1 MIRST
6 LAAGLIG
13 GAVIFSAAADY
24 PAPVNKEP
32 DWVISLNARR
42 ALWNDPALSELNLG
56 VRVRDG
62 EAFVWGPVPTEDMAA
77 EAMARIRLVSGVK
90 GVVSELYVL
99 PADDLLR
106 RKLVPNR
113 PIVKSMPPPDA
124 TPTAQTGQPE
134 VVRPLPS
141 RVIDLVDEVRNRQ
154 VRFRNLQVEVGGGI
168 VVVTASRSRAADA
181 MDFAE
186 AVRQLPGVTNV
197 VIRSSP

>member
-1 MIRST
+1 VIRST
-6 LAAGLIG
+6 LTAGLIG

-24 PAPVNKEP
+24 PAPVKKEP

-42 ALWNDPALSELNLG
+42 ALWNDPVLSEMNLG

-77 EAMARIRLVSGVK
+77 EAMARIRLVAGVRS
-90 GVVSELYVL
+90 VVSELYVL

-106 RKLVPNR
+106 RKLLPNR
-113 PIVKSMPPPDA
+113 PIVKAPQQRDA
-124 TPTAQTGQPE
+124 MPTAQTGHPDA
-134 VVRPLPS
+134 VRPLPS
-141 RVIDLVDEVRNRQ
+141 SVVDLVDEVRNRQ
-154 VRFRNLQVEVGGGI
+154 VRFRGLQVEVGGGI

-181 MDFAE
+181 MDFAD

-197 VIRSSP
+197 IIRSGP